1 MKLILLAIFL
11 SSFIYAQA
19 QYTTPRIEA
28 YVAPGL
34 FSEQLS
40 NDALIPPN
48 RNNDS
53 RIGDVVSY
61 GVQFATPLK
70 NQRFTIKAGLGFSQ
84 RHYSITKYTLGDV
97 LFSLFLFGSPYR
109 GDTFNL
115 SYVRFTNNYLQVPLS
130 CSYTLTRP
138 RHNFQLAAGLAL
150 RSDFLT
156 GRKVQIIFDSVYK
169 IPQPRDIEIAKEMYT
184 RNASTFVFTAEPYL
198 EGSFSLYKKIG
209 LFFQF
214 SPLSYYTS
222 PLDKRLTTSSVEF
235 FSFTFGAFYSL
246 K

>member
-1 MKLILLAIFL
+1 MKLILLAVFL
-11 SSFIYAQA
+11 SFFISANA

-34 FSEQLS
+34 FSEHLS
-40 NDALIPPN
+40 DDALIPPN
-48 RNNDS
+48 RSNDS

-61 GVQFATPLK
+61 GLQFAAPLK

-84 RHYSITKYTLGDV
+84 RHYSITKYTLGDA
-97 LFSLFLFGSPYR
+97 LFSLFLFGSPYH

-115 SYVRFTNNYLQVPLS
+115 SYVRFTNNYFQVPLS
-130 CSYTLTRP
+130 FSYTLTRP
-138 RHNFQLAAGLAL
+138 RHNFQLAAGLML

-156 GRKVQIIFDSVYK
+156 RRKVQIIFDSVYK
-169 IPQPRDIEIAKEMYT
+169 IPEPQDIAVAKDMYT
-184 RNASTFVFTAEPYL
+184 RNASTFVFTAEPYI
-198 EGSFSLYKKIG
+198 EGSFSVYKKVG

-222 PLDKRLTTSSVEF
+222 PLDTRLTTSSVEF
-235 FSFTFGAFYSL
+235 FSFTFGAFYRL

>member
-1 MKLILLAIFL
+1 MKLILLGISL
-11 SSFIYAQA
+11 SFFICAEA
-19 QYTTPRIEA
+19 QYTAPRIEA
-28 YVAPGL
+28 SFAPGL
-34 FSEQLS
+34 FLEKLS
-40 NDALIPPN
+40 NNALIPPN

-61 GVQFATPLK
+61 GAQFAAPLK

-84 RHYSITKYTLGDV
+84 WHYDISRYNWGKV
-97 LFSLFLFGSPYR
+97 SSSLFIFDSPYR
-109 GDTFNL
+109 NDTFSLN
-115 SYVRFTNNYLQVPLS
+115 YVHFTNNYLQVPLS
-130 CSYTLTRP
+130 GSYTLTRP
-138 RHNFQLAAGLAL
+138 QHNFQFSAGLTL
-150 RSDFLT
+150 KSEFLIK
-156 GRKVQIIFDSVYK
+156 RKVEINFDSLYK
-169 IPQPRDIEIAKEMYT
+169 IPQPGDIEMAKYMYT
-184 RNASTFVFTAEPYL
+184 RNASTFVFIAEPYI
-198 EGSFSLYKKIG
+198 EGSFSVYKKIG